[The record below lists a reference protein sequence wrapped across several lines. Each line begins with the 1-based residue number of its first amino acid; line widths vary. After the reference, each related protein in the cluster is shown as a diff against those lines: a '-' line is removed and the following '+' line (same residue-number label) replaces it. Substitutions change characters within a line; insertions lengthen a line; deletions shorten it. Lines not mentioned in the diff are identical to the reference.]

1 MAEFSDLNGLWSG
14 WYAYSALSE
23 RVAFTAWIDDTSAIL
38 TGSIMEPNTLSA
50 FNIDDLQ
57 ADISGTRTGRQV
69 NFVKIYGERQGAH
82 GYPISY
88 VGETTPDF
96 QCVDGTWSF
105 ANPALG
111 AGLFEMVRAS
121 RGVSEG
127 VLREVMVSVGNH

>member
-1 MAEFSDLNGLWSG
+1 MAEFIDLNGLWSG

-38 TGSIMEPNTLSA
+38 TGSIMEPNTFSA
-50 FNIDDLQ
+50 SNIDDLQ
-57 ADISGTRTGRQV
+57 ADISGTRTGHHV
-69 NFVKIYGERQGAH
+69 NFVKIYGEGQGAH

-88 VGETTPDF
+88 EGETTPDF
-96 QCVDGTWSF
+96 QRVDGTWSF

-111 AGLFEMVRAS
+111 TGLFEMVRAS

-127 VLREVMVSVGNH
+127 ILREVMISAGSH